1 MALGLLSEPEAVS
14 LVLGT
19 AERAESPSAIAAA
32 GKIAKMCGYLP
43 LYVT

>member
-1 MALGLLSEPEAVS
+1 MTRFDSTSWS